1 MNSPI
6 TLVKR
11 AFVLAIAAAALLGAA
26 SDKKP
31 ADRAETLKR
40 IGQAAAYVDK
50 ALDDVTKLL
59 PPEKVPDIHPKSI
72 SLALAVAFLRAHTE
86 ELATAAEK
94 PKLDDQF
101 DAIATATL
109 KLFAVLR
116 QRGRSG
122 SDCESRR
129 NQETLGRGQNRG
141 PRGSFR
147 RQARPAGVR
156 LHHACGA
163 DEPDSWNLPD
173 LRDGAG
179 SQSGGAFQVA
189 ISEQT
194 NTVSAD
200 IQAAAPLQAGVETNA
215 LLHLRTDN
223 GKPVPVSD
231 LMVVH
236 TQPIHLL
243 VIDRSLG
250 DYHHIHPKPTSNP
263 GEYAFSFIPRKP
275 GPYQVYADIVPLAT
289 GRQEYARADLPSA
302 AEEEKVTNKETI
314 LESEVEDLTYTLT
327 FNREPLVR
335 GEPLVGK
342 LHIARTSDHRP
353 FMALEPLMGVFAHF
367 VGFHED
373 HESLIHIHPLGPDP
387 VPVGSHGGPDLDFQF
402 IPLKSGF
409 VRFFAQVQIGGADK
423 FVPFQLNFRR
433 AKKASQTRPFRRPRP
448 RSPKESPS
456 PAGSGHGNTHARI
469 LPEVQARDIPGLG
482 GFSRSFPCFFKRC
495 NEQRMMRR
503 KRTDR
508 ISDGWIARQQGGLAT
523 AAAEVHFAETARL
536 ARVGHPFR
544 CPGNAGTRCLPAKSR
559 RGADPAH
566 CRRSGI

>member
-1 MNSPI
+1 MNSPA

-11 AFVLAIAAAALLGAA
+11 AFLLAIAAALLGAA

-109 KLFAVLR
+109 KLSQSSDNGDAVGATASLDEIKKIWA
-116 QRGRSG
+116 GVKT
-122 SDCESRR
+122 EV
-129 NQETLGRGQNRG
+129 
-141 PRGSFR
+141 
-147 RQARPAGVR
+147 PAGVFAAR
-156 LHHACGA
+156 LDPPVYGCIMHATQTSPTPGTCPICGMVLV
-163 DEPDSWNLPD
+163 PK
-173 LRDGAG
+173 
-179 SQSGGAFQVA
+179 QAFQVA
-189 ISEQT
+189 ISEQK
-194 NTVSAD
+194 NTVTAD
-200 IQAAAPLQAGVETNA
+200 IQTAEPLQAGVETNA

-250 DYHHIHPKPTSNP
+250 DYHHIHPTPTSTP
-263 GEYAFSFIPRKP
+263 GEYAFTFTPLKP

-289 GRQEYARADLPSA
+289 GRQEYARTDLPSA
-302 AEEEKVTNKETI
+302 AEEEKVTNKATI
-314 LESEVEDLTYTLT
+314 LESQVEDLTYTLT
-327 FNREPLVR
+327 FNREHLVR

-367 VGFHED
+367 VGF
-373 HESLIHIHPLGPDP
+373 HPLGPDP

-423 FVPFQLNFRR
+423 FVPFQLNFEEP
-433 AKKASQTRPFRRPRP
+433 KGEPDKADSAAP
-448 RSPKESPS
+448 
-456 PAGSGHGNTHARI
+456 
-469 LPEVQARDIPGLG
+469 
-482 GFSRSFPCFFKRC
+482 
-495 NEQRMMRR
+495 
-503 KRTDR
+503 
-508 ISDGWIARQQGGLAT
+508 T
-523 AAAEVHFAETARL
+523 AV
-536 ARVGHPFR
+536 P
-544 CPGNAGTRCLPAKSR
+544 
-559 RGADPAH
+559 
-566 CRRSGI
+566 